1 MSTEIL
7 TPEVEVLDLDNTIN
21 QSLVKANITDAV
33 IGKLKEQYGGMKLS
47 SIDNKQEYLE
57 IVQAKKE
64 VRKIGILV
72 EKITKS
78 GREDAIAIQ
87 KKWLTKEKEILGKIA
102 EVQDPLD
109 AEIKKYEDE
118 VARKEKEEQ
127 ERKEREYMARQTTL
141 LKMEAK
147 YENDSFTLGGVSY
160 EINNI
165 KEADNEIWE
174 ETILPKYKREFE
186 KIETVRAE
194 QEKEKEA
201 AAAKLKA
208 EQEELERK
216 QKEFDEKQKQFEL
229 QQAELQRKQNEADRL
244 EREQKE
250 KEAATI
256 REKQDA
262 QNKARM
268 QEVLGLGLTYS
279 GQHKSFVYEDVNVA
293 ETDIVTLTADEW
305 TALIDKITPAIKDR
319 KDAAAK
325 AAESKR
331 QADIEEAKQLEIKQ
345 EQERKAEEERQAK
358 IKAQQEEERKQ
369 EELAKASDKEKW
381 NLYVQQLVA
390 IKQPSFTSNIYKGKL
405 AQAKEKIEEIQAL

>member
-33 IGKLKEQYGGMKLS
+33 ISKLKDQYGGMKLS
-47 SIDNKQEYLE
+47 SVDNKQEYLE

-87 KKWLTKEKEILGKIA
+87 KKWLAKEKEILGKIA

-165 KEADNEIWE
+165 KEADAEIWE

-186 KIETVRAE
+186 KIETLKAE
-194 QEKEKEA
+194 LEYAKQA
-201 AAAKLKA
+201 AAAKLKS

-216 QKEFDEKQKQFEL
+216 QKEFEEKQKQFEL
-229 QQAELQRKQNEADRL
+229 QQAELQRKQDEAQRKENERIAEEKRKQDEAENIKFSERMKL
-244 EREQKE
+244 LAGWSFNGFTVSRHGDEIWGNKGDLIQMEDSSFAELVNANNQYVIQQDKLAKIKREQE
-250 KEAATI
+250 
-256 REKQDA
+256 
-262 QNKARM
+262 
-268 QEVLGLGLTYS
+268 
-279 GQHKSFVYEDVNVA
+279 
-293 ETDIVTLTADEW
+293 
-305 TALIDKITPAIKDR
+305 
-319 KDAAAK
+319 
-325 AAESKR
+325 
-331 QADIEEAKQLEIKQ
+331 IEEAKQLAIKQ
-345 EQERKAEEERQAK
+345 EQERKAEEEKQAK

-381 NLYVQQLVA
+381 ALYVQQIVA
-390 IKQPSFTSNIYKGKL
+390 IAAPALKSNIYKGKL